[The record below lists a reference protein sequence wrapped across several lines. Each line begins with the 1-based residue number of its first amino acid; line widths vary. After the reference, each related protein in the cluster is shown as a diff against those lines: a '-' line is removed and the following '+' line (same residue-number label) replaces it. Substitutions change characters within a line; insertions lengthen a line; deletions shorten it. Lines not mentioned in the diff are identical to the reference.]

1 MASSL
6 PVFARLLD
14 AEGRPDR
21 AVCLAAA
28 ASNLKRTI
36 GAAALP
42 EVPPTVPWLDTA
54 RERLGPKSAAAACAK
69 GEQLGLEEAVA
80 YALEPVTAPARATAD
95 ALTAREHEVAT
106 LVARGKSNREIA
118 ATLVIAERTAET
130 HVEHIL
136 SKLAFSSR
144 SQIAAWMVEREL
156 TAQPR

>member
-1 MASSL
+1 MA
-6 PVFARLLD
+6 
-14 AEGRPDR
+14 
-21 AVCLAAA
+21 
-28 ASNLKRTI
+28 
-36 GAAALP
+36 
-42 EVPPTVPWLDTA
+42 
-54 RERLGPKSAAAACAK
+54 
-69 GEQLGLEEAVA
+69 
-80 YALEPVTAPARATAD
+80 APARATAD